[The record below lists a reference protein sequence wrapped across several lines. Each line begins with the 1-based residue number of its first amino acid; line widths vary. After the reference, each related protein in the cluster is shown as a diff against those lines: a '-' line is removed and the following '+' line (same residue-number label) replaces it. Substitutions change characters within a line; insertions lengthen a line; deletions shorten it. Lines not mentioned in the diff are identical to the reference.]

1 MRFSHQILEGAERLH
16 RLAEDGCQV
25 GIVLHLM
32 PQPGLGQSSDPCLGQ
47 GPHLRYSCL
56 DAILVWKFWTQSLPQ
71 LGQTPARV
79 HILLIRSVVRIHA
92 VFYQCAAVSFCM
104 ALALKAEGLWKL
116 YDSGES
122 VIKAVEDVSL
132 DVEQGTMV
140 AIMGPSGCGKTTLL
154 NVLSGI
160 DEPSSGSVAINGH
173 NLYGSNDDVRTRV
186 RGSNMGFIFQ
196 EFNLLPV
203 MTALENVELPLLL
216 QGKTSVN
223 ARDEASKALTAVG
236 LGDRLHHRPAELSG
250 GQQQRVAVARAVVHR
265 PAIVLCDEPTGNLDT
280 ETSESIIGLLR
291 TLCKVGNT
299 TFLIVTH
306 DHSIAEQCDRILQM
320 ADGKFLQASEEE

>member
-1 MRFSHQILEGAERLH
+1 
-16 RLAEDGCQV
+16 
-25 GIVLHLM
+25 
-32 PQPGLGQSSDPCLGQ
+32 
-47 GPHLRYSCL
+47 
-56 DAILVWKFWTQSLPQ
+56 
-71 LGQTPARV
+71 
-79 HILLIRSVVRIHA
+79 
-92 VFYQCAAVSFCM
+92 M

-116 YDSGES
+116 YESGES

-132 DVEQGTMV
+132 EVEQGAMV

-160 DEPSSGSVAINGH
+160 DEPSSGSVTINGQ
-173 NLYGSNDDVRTRV
+173 NLDVRTRV

-216 QGKTSVN
+216 QGKTSLE
-223 ARDEASKALTAVG
+223 AREEASKALNAVG

-280 ETSESIIGLLR
+280 ETSESILGLLR
-291 TLCKVGNT
+291 TLCKLGNT

-320 ADGKFLQASEEE
+320 ADGKFRQASEEE

>member
-1 MRFSHQILEGAERLH
+1 MIDLRNINQLYGSSQILWDLSLKLSSGS
-16 RLAEDGCQV
+16 CTC
-25 GIVLHLM
+25 LM
-32 PQPGLGQSSDPCLGQ
+32 GRNG
-47 GPHLRYSCL
+47 
-56 DAILVWKFWTQSLPQ
+56 V
-71 LGQTPARV
+71 
-79 HILLIRSVVRIHA
+79 
-92 VFYQCAAVSFCM
+92 
-104 ALALKAEGLWKL
+104 
-116 YDSGES
+116 
-122 VIKAVEDVSL
+122 
-132 DVEQGTMV
+132 
-140 AIMGPSGCGKTTLL
+140 GKTTLL
-154 NVLSGI
+154 KVLSGI
-160 DEPSSGSVAINGH
+160 DEPSSGSVTINGQ

-216 QGKTSVN
+216 QGKTSLE
-223 ARDEASKALTAVG
+223 AREEASKALNAVG

-280 ETSESIIGLLR
+280 ETSESILGLLR
-291 TLCKVGNT
+291 TLCKLGNT

-320 ADGKFLQASEEE
+320 ADGKFRQASEEE

>member
-1 MRFSHQILEGAERLH
+1 
-16 RLAEDGCQV
+16 
-25 GIVLHLM
+25 
-32 PQPGLGQSSDPCLGQ
+32 
-47 GPHLRYSCL
+47 
-56 DAILVWKFWTQSLPQ
+56 
-71 LGQTPARV
+71 
-79 HILLIRSVVRIHA
+79 
-92 VFYQCAAVSFCM
+92 M

-116 YDSGES
+116 YESGES

-160 DEPSSGSVAINGH
+160 DEPSSGSVIINGH

-223 ARDEASKALTAVG
+223 AREEASKALTAVG

-280 ETSESIIGLLR
+280 ETSTMVMEALIKTCR
-291 TLCKVGNT
+291 KEKMT
-299 TFLIVTH
+299 TIFVTH
-306 DHSIAEQCDRILQM
+306 DQSLTRFATRIIRLDSGKVVDDEKGGLKSIVNTTKFVAESVVDEAVGSAKKLTSKIKDF
-320 ADGKFLQASEEE
+320 AKSIVE

>member
-1 MRFSHQILEGAERLH
+1 
-16 RLAEDGCQV
+16 
-25 GIVLHLM
+25 
-32 PQPGLGQSSDPCLGQ
+32 
-47 GPHLRYSCL
+47 
-56 DAILVWKFWTQSLPQ
+56 
-71 LGQTPARV
+71 
-79 HILLIRSVVRIHA
+79 
-92 VFYQCAAVSFCM
+92 M

-116 YDSGES
+116 YESGES

-160 DEPSSGSVAINGH
+160 DEPSSGSVSINGQ
-173 NLYGSNDDVRTRV
+173 NPYGSNDDVRTRV

-320 ADGKFLQASEEE
+320 ADGKFLLASEEE

>member
-1 MRFSHQILEGAERLH
+1 
-16 RLAEDGCQV
+16 
-25 GIVLHLM
+25 
-32 PQPGLGQSSDPCLGQ
+32 
-47 GPHLRYSCL
+47 
-56 DAILVWKFWTQSLPQ
+56 
-71 LGQTPARV
+71 
-79 HILLIRSVVRIHA
+79 
-92 VFYQCAAVSFCM
+92 M
-104 ALALKAEGLWKL
+104 ALALKADGLWKL
-116 YDSGES
+116 YESGES

-132 DVEQGTMV
+132 EVEQGTMV

-160 DEPSSGSVAINGH
+160 DEPSSGSVEINGQ

-216 QGKTSVN
+216 QGKTSLE

-280 ETSESIIGLLR
+280 ETSESILGLLR
-291 TLCKVGNT
+291 TLCKLGNT

-320 ADGKFLQASEEE
+320 ADGKFRQTSEEE